1 MPPSVPGRFPWI
13 RGVLCARGMRPA
25 GRRERAVCI
34 GRDGYA
40 DGMHHVMHTFPPRV
54 SGIIPPI
61 RTGGMHP
68 YAWYACPLRENPIK
82 RSNSENRCI
91 QCIPSI
97 ILLPIPYIPR
107 VYGPVKVCI
116 RQCIPHAYRCIPGEI
131 FTGLRRKAS
140 GFSHG
145 ECQNNGNK
153 PERKRKCPKWTP
165 CPPSPIRRA
174 GGTASPCPPAWKRRA
189 CRDRDA
195 RARIPRRRA

>member
-68 YAWYACPLRENPIK
+68 YAWYACPIRVKGVKE
-82 RSNSENRCI
+82 SNSENRCI

-131 FTGLRRKAS
+131 FTIRGTSRKESENARS
-140 GFSHG
+140 GHHA
-145 ECQNNGNK
+145 
-153 PERKRKCPKWTP
+153 
-165 CPPSPIRRA
+165 PPSPIRRA
-174 GGTASPCPPAWKRRA
+174 GGTASPRPPAWKRRA

-195 RARIPRRRA
+195 RARIRHRRA

>member
-68 YAWYACPLRENPIK
+68 YAWYACPIRVKGVKE
-82 RSNSENRCI
+82 SNSENRCI

-116 RQCIPHAYRCIPGEI
+116 RQCIPSRIPMH
-131 FTGLRRKAS
+131 TRRNFYNK
-140 GFSHG
+140 
-145 ECQNNGNK
+145 GNK
-153 PERKRKCPKWTP
+153 PERKRKCPKRTP
-165 CPPSPIRRA
+165 CPAIADQASRRDGQSTSP
-174 GGTASPCPPAWKRRA
+174 GVEKASMSRS
-189 CRDRDA
+189 
-195 RARIPRRRA
+195 